1 VIASWGAGYHS
12 FGKFVACGGGGGS
25 HSFSLVFLVELHEF
39 GQVELRLL
47 QHLCLVDEDV
57 LEREDFGALI
67 GDGLGD

>member
-1 VIASWGAGYHS
+1 MIATWGAGYHS
-12 FGKFVACGGGGGS
+12 CLKFVAFSGGGGS
-25 HSFSLVFLVELHEF
+25 NSFGLVFLIELHEF

-47 QHLCLVDEDV
+47 QHLSLVDEDV